1 MASEFDLIDRYFRP
15 LGQGAGVVL
24 GIGDDTAILD
34 PGPGCQL
41 LVTVDTLVAGVHF
54 PDSATP
60 LDIGYK
66 TLAVSLSDIAAMGG
80 TPRWATL
87 ALTLPSADEAW
98 LAAFARGLAEA
109 CSAYD
114 VSLVGGDTTR
124 GPLTLSLQLL
134 GEVAA
139 GQALRREGARAG
151 DGIYVTGTL
160 GDAGLGLACELEG
173 LALPPADAAY
183 CRGRLHRPTPRL
195 SVGQGLQGIATAA
208 IDISDGLLADLGH
221 VLERSGVG
229 AEVQRDELPL
239 SSAMRAAMAASQA
252 DWHLPLAAGDDY
264 ELLFT
269 APSGQEAAIARLASA
284 AGCPIT
290 RIGRITAET
299 GTRVLGADGQPWLPE
314 RRGYDHFGNLRP

>member
-1 MASEFDLIDRYFRP
+1 MASEFDLIERYFRP
-15 LGQGAGVVL
+15 LGQGAGVAL

-54 PDSATP
+54 PEGATP
-60 LDIGYK
+60 PDIGYK

-87 ALTLPSADEAW
+87 ALTLPSADETW
-98 LAAFARGLAEA
+98 LAAFARGLGEA
-109 CSAYD
+109 CSVYGVA
-114 VSLVGGDTTR
+114 LVGGDTTR

-139 GQALRREGARAG
+139 GRALRRDGARAG

-173 LALPPADAAY
+173 LSLPPADAAH

-195 SVGQGLQGIATAA
+195 AVGQGLHGLATAA
-208 IDISDGLLADLGH
+208 IDVSDGLLADLGH
-221 VLERSGVG
+221 LLERSGVG
-229 AEVQRDELPL
+229 AELRLETLPL
-239 SSAMRAAMAASQA
+239 SSAMRAAMAAGQA

-269 APSGQEAAIARLASA
+269 APIDQEAALAQLASA

-290 RIGRITAET
+290 RIGRILAGT
-299 GTRVLGADGQPWLPE
+299 GTRVLGPDGQPWQPA
-314 RRGYDHFGNLRP
+314 RRGYDHFGNPRP